1 MSTDRV
7 SVTTTPWLALLR
19 RNTPARLRLFCFP
32 YAGGNAALFRTWR
45 SSLPST
51 VEVCPVHLPG
61 RGPRL
66 SEPPFTRL
74 SSMVEALIPALRP
87 HMDQPF
93 AFFGH
98 SMGALV
104 AFETARLLRA
114 TYDLEPVH
122 LFVSGSNPPQM
133 PRCRRA
139 TYNLPDEQFIK
150 ELQRLNGTPQA
161 VLEHSEL
168 LQFMMSVLRADFEV
182 VETYSYVSG
191 PPLSCGISVF
201 GGLGDGETNRERLT
215 PWREHTSG
223 SFSLSMLPGDH
234 FFLHTAESLL
244 FRLISQKLH
253 QLIA

>member
-1 MSTDRV
+1 MSTDRA
-7 SVTTTPWLALLR
+7 SVTPTPWLALLR

-45 SSLPST
+45 NNLPAT

-66 SEPPFTRL
+66 SEPPFRRL
-74 SSMVEALIPALRP
+74 TSMVEALIPALRP

-104 AFETARLLRA
+104 AFETARRIRD

-122 LFVSGSNPPQM
+122 LFISGSNPPQT

-139 TYNLPDEQFIK
+139 TYDLPDEQFVK

-201 GGLGDGETNRERLT
+201 GGLGDGETSRERLT
-215 PWREHTSG
+215 PWREHTTG

-234 FFLHTAESLL
+234 FFLHTSESLL